1 MRYLSSHAKQLA
13 LSSTLAINLQLVKI
27 VIPRPSFLLQKQ
39 INSPSQTP
47 TAAINGYD
55 PPDARWKSPPT
66 IRQRKHSFENKQ

>member
-13 LSSTLAINLQLVKI
+13 LSSTLAINLQLIKI
-27 VIPRPSFLLQKQ
+27 IVPRPTVLLQEQ

-47 TAAINGYD
+47 AAAINGHD
-55 PPDARWKSPPT
+55 SPDARWKSPPT

>member
-1 MRYLSSHAKQLA
+1 MRYLSSHAKQLT

-27 VIPRPSFLLQKQ
+27 VIPRPSVLLQKQ

-47 TAAINGYD
+47 TAAINGHD
-55 PPDARWKSPPT
+55 PSDARWKSPPT